1 MNAFEHRSDQELERL
16 QKLEKIRALGIEPYP
31 ADAFPTSHTCRQV
44 KESFRDEEAE
54 NWKKVRLAGR
64 LMSIRDMGKALF
76 AELMDASGR
85 LQIYLRRDDLIKEKG
100 EAYFDTFIKKLL
112 DIGDIVG
119 VQGFVFRTRVG
130 EVTLH
135 VEELRLLA
143 KAVRPLP
150 IVKVDEQGHVY
161 DAFNDPEKRQRMRYV
176 DLLVNPGVRETFLK
190 RTAIIRAMREFLDS
204 HGCIEVETPILQ
216 PIPGGA
222 AARPFVT
229 HHNALDIPLYLR
241 IANELYLKRL
251 IAGGFERVYEFA
263 KDFRNEG
270 IDRTHNPEFTMMEV
284 YVAYQD
290 YQWMMDFTEAMLEH
304 VVSKVFGTTEITYQG
319 QTLNFQ
325 RPFRRITLREAIM
338 QYAGLDFTQATYED
352 LRSFCRERGL
362 KHDASMGRGKLIDE
376 IFSELCEHHFQQPT
390 FIMDYPVE
398 MSPLCKKHRK
408 DPTLAERFELIITGK
423 EIANAY
429 SELNDPLDQLE
440 RFKEQ
445 ARLKEAGDD
454 EAMFVDY
461 DFVRALEFGMPPT
474 AGMGIGIDRLVM
486 ILTDQDAI
494 QEVLFFPQL
503 RPESPA
509 GA

>member
-1 MNAFEHRSDQELERL
+1 MNPHEHRSDQELERL
-16 QKLEKIRALGIEPYP
+16 QKLEKIRALGIDPYP
-31 ADAFPTSHTCRQV
+31 AEAFPATHTCLKVR
-44 KESFRDEEAE
+44 ESFRDEEAE
-54 NWKKVRLAGR
+54 NWKNIRLVGR

-85 LQIYLRRDDLIKEKG
+85 LQIYLRRDDLIREYG
-100 EAYFDTFIKKLL
+100 EIFFDTFVKKLL

-119 VQGFVFRTRVG
+119 LLGFVFRTRTG

-135 VEELRLLA
+135 VQSLKLLS

-150 IVKVDEQGHVY
+150 IVKVDEEGNVH
-161 DAFNDPEKRQRMRYV
+161 DAFTDPEKRQRMRYV
-176 DLLVNPGVRETFLK
+176 DLLVNPEVREIFLK
-190 RTAIIRAMREFLDS
+190 RTAIIRSMREFLDN
-204 HGCIEVETPILQ
+204 HGCLEVETPILQ

-222 AARPFVT
+222 AARPFIT

-270 IDRTHNPEFTMMEV
+270 IDRTHNPEFTLMEV

-290 YQWMMDFTEAMLEH
+290 YHWMMDFTEAMLEH
-304 VVSKVFGTTEITYQG
+304 VVQTVFGKTEVTYRG
-319 QTLNFQ
+319 QTLSLR
-325 RPFRRITLREAIM
+325 RPFPRITLREAIIRHT
-338 QYAGLDFTQATYED
+338 GLDFAVASDDD
-352 LRSFCRERGL
+352 LRNFCRQHGL

-398 MSPLCKKHRK
+398 MSPLCKKHRNN
-408 DPTLAERFELIITGK
+408 PALAERFELMITGK

-429 SELNDPLDQLE
+429 SELNDPIDQLE
-440 RFKEQ
+440 RFRDQ
-445 ARLKEAGDD
+445 ARLKEGGDD

-474 AGMGIGIDRLVM
+474 TGMGIGIDRLVM

-503 RPESPA
+503 RPENQP
-509 GA
+509 GN

>member
-1 MNAFEHRSDQELERL
+1 MNPLEPRSDQELERL
-16 QKLEKIRALGIEPYP
+16 QKLEKIRALGIDPYP
-31 ADAFPTSHTCRQV
+31 AEAYPTTHTCLHV
-44 KESFRDEEAE
+44 KESFKDAEAE
-54 NWKKVRLAGR
+54 NWKEVRLAGR

-100 EAYFDTFIKKLL
+100 EVYFDTFIKKLL
-112 DIGDIVG
+112 DIGDIIG
-119 VQGFVFRTRVG
+119 VQGFVFRTRMG

-135 VEELRLLA
+135 VENLRLLS

-150 IVKVDEQGHVY
+150 IVKVDEQGNIY

-176 DLLVNPGVRETFLK
+176 DLLVNPGVREIFLK

-204 HGCIEVETPILQ
+204 HDCLEVETPILQ

-222 AARPFVT
+222 AARPFIT

-304 VVSKVFGTTEITYQG
+304 VVKKVFGTTEIVYRG
-319 QTLNFQ
+319 QTLSFR
-325 RPFRRITLREAIM
+325 RPFRRITLQKAII
-338 QYAGLDFTQATYED
+338 QYAGLDFTQASDEE
-352 LRSFCRERGL
+352 LRAFCRERGL

-376 IFSELCEHHFQQPT
+376 IFSELCEQHFQQPT

-398 MSPLCKKHRK
+398 MSPLCKKHRLN
-408 DPTLAERFELIITGK
+408 PSLAERFELMITGK

-429 SELNDPLDQLE
+429 SELNDPVDQLE
-440 RFKEQ
+440 RFREQ
-445 ARLKEAGDD
+445 ARLKESGDD

-474 AGMGIGIDRLVM
+474 TGLGIGIDRLVM

-503 RPESPA
+503 RPENPS
-509 GA
+509 GS